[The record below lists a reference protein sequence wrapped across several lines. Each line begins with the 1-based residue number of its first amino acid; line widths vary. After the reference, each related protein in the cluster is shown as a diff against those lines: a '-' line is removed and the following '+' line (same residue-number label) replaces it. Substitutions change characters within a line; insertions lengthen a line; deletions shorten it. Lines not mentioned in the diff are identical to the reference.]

1 MLFNATLMGLLLVVL
16 AWIFVVEFLEIVWVL
31 LSVGLIKKIV
41 FFFFVFHAEFVGV
54 MMTIE
59 IVHSNIG

>member
-31 LSVGLIKKIV
+31 LSVGLIKKFV
-41 FFFFVFHAEFVGV
+41 FFFVFHAEFVGV

>member
-1 MLFNATLMGLLLVVL
+1 LDICVRIFRDSLGATLS
-16 AWIFVVEFLEIVWVL
+16 WFD
-31 LSVGLIKKIV
+31 KKNCI
-41 FFFFVFHAEFVGV
+41 FFFVFHAEFVGV